1 MYVQICFD
9 PRAPQSTRCAQMWA
23 VLLFLLEITAPS
35 GLGFCKW
42 VLSLFPHRS
51 ANRSNNTKCFW
62 NSSASRAVQPQRCA
76 VCSAVLR
83 SVRPHIGAEQWGLMG
98 VGPPRPSAP

>member
-23 VLLFLLEITAPS
+23 ALLFLLEITAPS

-51 ANRSNNTKCFW
+51 ANRSNNTKNAFGT
-62 NSSASRAVQPQRCA
+62 ALHP
-76 VCSAVLR
+76 
-83 SVRPHIGAEQWGLMG
+83 GLCN
-98 VGPPRPSAP
+98 PSAALCVLLCCDQCGPTSVPSSGV